1 MSVETENHVIKES
14 KKSTWS
20 SIITL
25 AIVVLKAIA
34 DMFFS

>member
-1 MSVETENHVIKES
+1 MSIETENHVIKES

-25 AIVVLKAIA
+25 AIVVLQSIVE
-34 DMFFS
+34 MFF

>member
-1 MSVETENHVIKES
+1 MSESTEKTVVNES

-25 AIVVLKAIA
+25 VIVVLKAVI
-34 DMFFS
+34 DMFF

>member
-1 MSVETENHVIKES
+1 MSESTEKVVVSES

-25 AIVVLKAIA
+25 VIVVLKAVI
-34 DMFFS
+34 DMFF

>member
-1 MSVETENHVIKES
+1 MSIETENHVIKES

-25 AIVVLKAIA
+25 AIVLLQAIA
-34 DMFFS
+34 DMFF